1 MNAILRILLLWAGFF
16 SLANAQWVVTLPAVA
31 RVAEPLIGPVVVLLP
46 PGQSPHHWALR
57 PSQLKQLSQAEGV
70 VLVSPLLE
78 QPVYRWLMQ
87 HDKGAK
93 TLVWSQ
99 LDGVVR
105 LSGGHAHHHH
115 EDRDHEKDE
124 AHMAHINTHLWL
136 SPHNARILMQALAAK
151 QGVPVTHLHQ
161 VQVQLD
167 KTVEQVRQL
176 LAPVRQRPFLVLHDA
191 FAYFEHDFGLNKAG
205 VVEGANGDI
214 GVKRLLAMRTLIER
228 EGIRC
233 IVYPAHRSPRLLQ
246 RLVKGLDVKLQPLDA
261 LGWQQTHYNDWL
273 IALAK
278 GYRACLTY

>member
-1 MNAILRILLLWAGFF
+1 M
-16 SLANAQWVVTLPAVA
+16 VTLPAVA
-31 RVAEPLIGPVVVLLP
+31 RVVEPLIGPVEVLLP

-57 PSQLKQLSQAEGV
+57 PSQLQQLSRAEGV
-70 VLVSPLLE
+70 VLVSPILE

-87 HDKGAK
+87 HDQRLK

-105 LSGGHAHHHH
+105 LSAEHHHHH
-115 EDRDHEKDE
+115 EKE
-124 AHMAHINTHLWL
+124 AARLNPHLWL

-151 QGVPVTHLHQ
+151 QDVPVTHLHQ
-161 VQVQLD
+161 VQAQLD

-176 LAPVRQRPFLVLHDA
+176 LSPVRHRPFLVLHDA

-205 VVEGANGDI
+205 VIELDANGHI
-214 GVKRLLAMRTLIER
+214 GVKRLLAMRARIEHD
-228 EGIRC
+228 GIRC
-233 IVYPAHRSPRLLQ
+233 IVYPSHASPRLLQ

-261 LGWQQTHYNDWL
+261 LGWQQPGYNDWL
-273 IALAK
+273 VALAK